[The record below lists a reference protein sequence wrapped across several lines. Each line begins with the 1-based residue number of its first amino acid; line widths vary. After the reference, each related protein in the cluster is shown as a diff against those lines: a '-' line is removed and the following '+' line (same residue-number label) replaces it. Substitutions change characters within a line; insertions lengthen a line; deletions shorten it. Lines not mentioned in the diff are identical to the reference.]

1 MQYVKAVELIGLQPD
16 MNQLLTWNQTLE
28 EETETTS

>member
-1 MQYVKAVELIGLQPD
+1 MQYVKSVELIGLQPD
-16 MNQLLTWNQTLE
+16 MNQLLTRNQTLE